1 MIIHKN
7 SRRRSLLPLSGATLV
22 LAAAAPGAAA
32 GAPGTSLSP
41 AGHRFSAVAAGPV
54 VFEAGPIVVTCAA
67 SSSLPGTGS
76 RNTIPDGPAAANPA
90 GPVAVRIAP
99 PTFKDC
105 TTDAPGLRV
114 AVETNEAAGPWQVQL
129 QYGTPGTARLSIPSG
144 GFVLKTSGL
153 LACTATAAPNGPATA
168 EGRWRQEGGPAVL
181 LERAPIPVKLEGSFF
196 CATSVTS
203 ATITAEYTVRNTTDP
218 ARPIT
223 VGPSLPG

>member
-1 MIIHKN
+1 MIVHKN
-7 SRRRSLLPLSGATLV
+7 SRRSSLLLLSGATLM
-22 LAAAAPGAAA
+22 LAAATPGAAA
-32 GAPGTSLSP
+32 GVPGTSLSP

-67 SSSLPGTGS
+67 SSSPPGTGS
-76 RNTIPDGPAAANPA
+76 RNTIPDGPASANPA

-144 GFVLKTSGL
+144 GFVLRTSGL
-153 LACTATAAPNGPATA
+153 LACTATAAPNGPASA